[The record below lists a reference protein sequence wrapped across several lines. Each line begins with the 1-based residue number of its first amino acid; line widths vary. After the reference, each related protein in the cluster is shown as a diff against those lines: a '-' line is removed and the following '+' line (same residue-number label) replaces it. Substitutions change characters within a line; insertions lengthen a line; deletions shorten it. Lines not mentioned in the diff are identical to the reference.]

1 MPNRRSG
8 RTELVMPAGS
18 LGKLKCA
25 LLYGADAVY
34 AGTPELSLRSKSDF
48 SLEDL
53 AEGARFAHALGK
65 RLYLTLNLFAHN
77 KDVERLP
84 LILDSVRQIAPDGLI
99 VADPGVFQYFREQ
112 APELEL
118 HISTQANVTSFLGVK
133 FWQRQGASLCVLAR
147 EVSFGDLAQIRA
159 ECPDM
164 RLETFV
170 HGAMCMTY
178 SGRCL
183 LSNYLAERGANQ
195 GSCAHSCRW
204 RYNLKVRTPDGG
216 EAEVEINDTNVSQFQ
231 FFLEEEFRRGEL
243 YAIEEDERGTYILNS
258 RDLCLMPRL
267 DQYLALG
274 VDSLKVEG
282 RNKSEYYAAVVAR
295 AYRLAIDAYY
305 RDPESFDA
313 SRYMHELE
321 TVKSRGYT
329 LGFHEG
335 RLTNLAH
342 DYAGGQSY
350 SPWEFAG
357 LVKAWQGDELVLE
370 VKNRLSAGDVLEFLV
385 PGALNE
391 DVRLR
396 CYEYVSASD
405 GQPLVKISGGEG
417 RAIRLSLEQFH
428 AEDAG
433 RLPSLLPAGCV
444 VRKSVPLPA
453 EQSLQL
459 EHNQLS
465 FAAEQGLIRADRL
478 RAPRAGRSVSKAP
491 RVGAEGCC
499 GLGCNGCLPFWNE
512 AKYAKAR
519 EQLVLARHGR
529 RLTKAEA
536 LSDIGTRTT
545 LAATAD
551 DDGGAA
557 DLRRDAKR
565 EFTEDAAAAL
575 GPAQAEHQ

>member
-1 MPNRRSG
+1 MLNARTRRS
-8 RTELVMPAGS
+8 ELVMPAGS
-18 LGKLKCA
+18 LGKLACA

-34 AGTPELSLRSKSDF
+34 AGTPDLSLRSKSDF

-53 AEGARFAHALGK
+53 AAGAALAHSLGK

-84 LILDSVRQIAPDGLI
+84 EVLDSIRQIGPDALI
-99 VADPGVFQYFREQ
+99 VADPGVFQYFRQ
-112 APELEL
+112 NAPELEL

-133 FWQRQGASLCVLAR
+133 FWQQLGASLCVLAR
-147 EVSFGDLAQIRA
+147 EVSFGDLERIRA
-159 ECPDM
+159 ECPEM

-204 RYNLKVRTPDGG
+204 RYTLKVRTPEGG
-216 EAEVEINDTNVSQFQ
+216 EADVEINDTNVSQFQ

-274 VDSLKVEG
+274 IDSLKVEG

-295 AYRLAIDAYY
+295 AYRSAIDAYY
-305 RDPESFDA
+305 RDPSSFDA
-313 SRYMHELE
+313 TPYLRELE

-329 LGFHEG
+329 LGFHDG

-350 SPWEFAG
+350 APWEFAG
-357 LVKAWQGDELVLE
+357 LVREWQGTDLVLE
-370 VKNRLSAGDVLEFLV
+370 VKNRLSSGDVLEFLA
-385 PGALNE
+385 PGTLDE

-396 CYEYVSASD
+396 CYEFVNAAD
-405 GQPLVKISGGEG
+405 GQLLSKISGGEG
-417 RAIRLSLEQFH
+417 RAIRLRLEQFH

-433 RLPSLLPAGCV
+433 RLPKLLPAGSV
-444 VRKSVPLPA
+444 VRKSTPLSEVA
-453 EQSLQL
+453 AKQL

-465 FAAEQGLIRADRL
+465 FAAEQGLIRAERL
-478 RAPRAGRSVSKAP
+478 RAPRAGRTATKAP

-519 EQLVLARHGR
+519 EQLALTRSGV

-536 LSDIGTRTT
+536 R
-545 LAATAD
+545 
-551 DDGGAA
+551 A
-557 DLRRDAKR
+557 DL
-565 EFTEDAAAAL
+565 
-575 GPAQAEHQ
+575 GS

>member
-1 MPNRRSG
+1 MLNERTG

-18 LGKLKCA
+18 LGKLRCA

-34 AGTPELSLRSKSDF
+34 AGTPDLSLRSKSDF

-53 AEGARFAHALGK
+53 AEGASLAHALGK

-84 LILDSVRQIAPDGLI
+84 LVLDSIRQIAPDGLI
-99 VADPGVFQYFREQ
+99 VADPGVFQYFREH

-118 HISTQANVTSFLGVK
+118 HISTQANVTSFLGVR
-133 FWQRQGASLCVLAR
+133 FWQRQGATLCVLAR
-147 EVSFGDLAQIRA
+147 EVSFADLTQIRA
-159 ECPDM
+159 ECPEV

-178 SGRCL
+178 SGRCM

-204 RYNLKVRTPDGG
+204 KYTLKVRTADG
-216 EAEVEINDTNVSQFQ
+216 AEGSVEINDKNVNEFQ

-267 DQYLALG
+267 AQYLALG
-274 VDSLKVEG
+274 IDSLKVEG

-305 RDPESFDA
+305 ADPAGFDPA
-313 SRYMHELE
+313 LYMHELE
-321 TVKSRGYT
+321 TVRSRGYT
-329 LGFHEG
+329 LGFHDG

-357 LVKAWQGDELVLE
+357 LVKEWRGAELVLE
-370 VKNRLSAGDVLEFLV
+370 VKNRLVPGDVLEFLV
-385 PGALNE
+385 PGALHA
-391 DVRLR
+391 DIRLR
-396 CYEYVSASD
+396 CYEFVSAAD
-405 GQPLVKISGGEG
+405 GQTLHKISGGEG
-417 RAIRLSLEQFH
+417 RAIRLERAQFH
-428 AEDAG
+428 AEDPE
-433 RLPSLLPAGCV
+433 RLPTLLPPGTV
-444 VRKSVPLPA
+444 VRKSMPLTDA
-453 EQSLQL
+453 ESKQL
-459 EHNQLS
+459 DHNRLS
-465 FAAEQGLIRADRL
+465 FAAEQGLVRL
-478 RAPRAGRSVSKAP
+478 ERLTTPRAGRATTKAP

-512 AKYAKAR
+512 PRYEKAR
-519 EQLVLARHGR
+519 AQLASERGGL
-529 RLTKAEA
+529 RL
-536 LSDIGTRTT
+536 
-545 LAATAD
+545 
-551 DDGGAA
+551 
-557 DLRRDAKR
+557 AKR
-565 EFTEDAAAAL
+565 PPSLELA
-575 GPAQAEHQ
+575 

>member
-1 MPNRRSG
+1 MLNERTG

-18 LGKLKCA
+18 LGKLRCA

-34 AGTPELSLRSKSDF
+34 AGTPDLSLRSKSDF
-48 SLEDL
+48 SLDDL
-53 AEGARFAHALGK
+53 AEGARFAHSLGK

-84 LILDSVRQIAPDGLI
+84 LVLESIRQIAPDGLI
-99 VADPGVFQYFREQ
+99 VADPGVFQYFREH

-118 HISTQANVTSFLGVK
+118 HISTQANVTSFLGVR
-133 FWQRQGASLCVLAR
+133 FWQRQGAALCVLAR
-147 EVSFGDLAQIRA
+147 EVSFADLAQIRA
-159 ECPDM
+159 ECPEI

-183 LSNYLAERGANQ
+183 LSNYMAERGANQ

-204 RYNLKVRTPDGG
+204 KYTLKVRTADG
-216 EAEVEINDTNVSQFQ
+216 AEGSVEVNDTNMQEFQ

-267 DQYLALG
+267 EQYLALG
-274 VDSLKVEG
+274 IDSLKVEG

-305 RDPESFDA
+305 KDPAGFDPA
-313 SRYMHELE
+313 PYMHELE
-321 TVKSRGYT
+321 TVRSRGYT

-357 LVKAWQGDELVLE
+357 LVKEWQGRELVLE
-370 VKNRLSAGDVLEFLV
+370 VKNRLTAGDVLEFLV
-385 PGALNE
+385 PGELDA
-391 DVRLR
+391 DIRLR
-396 CYEYVSASD
+396 CYEFVGAAD
-405 GQPLVKISGGEG
+405 GQTLQKISGGEG
-417 RAIRLSLEQFH
+417 RAIRLSAGQFH
-428 AEDAG
+428 AEDAERLAN
-433 RLPSLLPAGCV
+433 RLPPGTV
-444 VRKSVPLPA
+444 VRKSMPLTDTEA
-453 EQSLQL
+453 KQL
-459 EHNQLS
+459 EHNKLS
-465 FAAEQGLIRADRL
+465 FAAEQGLVRLDRL
-478 RAPRAGRSVSKAP
+478 TTPRAARSTTKAP

-512 AKYAKAR
+512 SRYEKAR
-519 EQLVLARHGR
+519 VQ
-529 RLTKAEA
+529 
-536 LSDIGTRTT
+536 
-545 LAATAD
+545 LAAGR
-551 DDGGAA
+551 GG
-557 DLRRDAKR
+557 LRLSKP
-565 EFTEDAAAAL
+565 L
-575 GPAQAEHQ
+575 PSAELV

>member
-1 MPNRRSG
+1 MLKERTLNARPR

-34 AGTPELSLRSKSDF
+34 AGTPDLSLRSKSDF

-53 AEGARFAHALGK
+53 AEGASFAHALGK

-84 LILDSVRQIAPDGLI
+84 LILDAVRQIAPDGLI
-99 VADPGVFQYFREQ
+99 VADPGVFQYFREH

-118 HISTQANVTSFLGVK
+118 HISTQANVTSYLGVR
-133 FWQRQGASLCVLAR
+133 FWQGQGATLCVLAR
-147 EVSFGDLAQIRA
+147 EVSYGDLERIRS
-159 ECPDM
+159 ECPEM

-178 SGRCL
+178 SGRCM

-204 RYNLKVRTPDGG
+204 RYTLKVKTPEGA
-216 EAEVEINDTNVSQFQ
+216 EADIEINDSNVRQFQ

-274 VDSLKVEG
+274 IDSLKVEG

-305 RDPESFDA
+305 ADPAHFDPG
-313 SRYMHELE
+313 RYLDELE

-329 LGFHEG
+329 LGFHDG
-335 RLTNLAH
+335 RLTNLGH

-357 LVKAWQGDELVLE
+357 LVKEWRGSDLVLE
-370 VKNRLSAGDVLEFLV
+370 VKNRLSPGDVLEFLV
-385 PGALNE
+385 PGTLNH

-396 CYEYVSASD
+396 CYEFVNAAD
-405 GQPLVKISGGEG
+405 GQTLAKISGGEG
-417 RAIRLSLEQFH
+417 RAIRLGADQFH
-428 AEDAG
+428 TEDPA
-433 RLPSLLPAGCV
+433 RLPSLLPPGTV
-444 VRKSVPLPA
+444 VRKSTPLSA
-453 EQSLQL
+453 ADAKQL

-478 RAPRAGRSVSKAP
+478 RAPRAGRPAIKGP

-512 AKYAKAR
+512 PKYEKAR
-519 EQLVLARHGR
+519 DQLALARHGR
-529 RLTKAEA
+529 RLSKSSA
-536 LSDIGTRTT
+536 RP
-545 LAATAD
+545 
-551 DDGGAA
+551 
-557 DLRRDAKR
+557 DL
-565 EFTEDAAAAL
+565 
-575 GPAQAEHQ
+575 